1 MVRVTLPDGS
11 SKSFDGAEV
20 PVADVLA
27 TLPPRVRGET
37 VVVLFGGEMRD
48 VYQSLNGEGTFR
60 ALKEG
65 DDQALWVLRHT
76 TAHLLAHA
84 VSELFPN
91 VKFAIGP
98 PIEHGFY
105 YDFEVE
111 KPFTPED
118 LVRIEARMN
127 ELAKGEL
134 PITREVWDKA
144 RAREHFR
151 KLNQPYKL
159 ELIDDIPGETVSIYT
174 VGRFVDLCAG
184 PHLDSAKRMK
194 HFKVLSTAGAY
205 WRGDSNRTMLQRIY
219 ATAFFKK
226 ADLDAYITQIAEAE
240 KRDHRRIGKALDL
253 FEVKEEAGGGLVFWH
268 PRGAAV
274 REVMEQYLKAQYR
287 KRGYQLVN
295 TPHIAKSDLWK
306 TSGHLTYY
314 RENMFTMDVD
324 DQEYVV
330 KPMNCP
336 GHILVY
342 KRKMHSY
349 RELPVRLAEM
359 GTVYRRE
366 LSGALHG
373 LLRVRGFT
381 QDDGHI
387 FCTPEQLPQEVDGV
401 LDFALTVLKRFG
413 FNRFNVEL
421 SVRDP
426 ANPGKYAGSDEEWQ
440 MAERALEDA
449 VNRRELTFKRMEG
462 EAVFYGPKIDVKVID
477 AIGRPWQLST
487 IQFDFNLPK
496 RFDVTYVA
504 SGGERKPVFMVHRAL
519 FGSIE
524 RFMGILT
531 EHYVGAFPMW
541 LAPVQV
547 VVLPISA
554 EGAEYATRVAAAL
567 GEAGIRVEV
576 DARDEK
582 IGYRIREAEVHKV
595 PYMAVVGA
603 REAAESRVAVRGH
616 GRGDLGQKGLDEF
629 VREMVDESAAG
640 S

>member
-11 SKSFDGAEV
+11 VKSFEGSDV

-27 TLPPRVRGET
+27 SIGARLRSDT
-37 VVVLFGGEMRD
+37 VAVLFGGELRD
-48 VYQSLNGEGTFR
+48 IHQTLTGEGTFR
-60 ALKEG
+60 ALREV
-65 DDQALWVLRHT
+65 DEQSLYVLRHT
-76 TAHLLAHA
+76 TSHVLAHA

-98 PIEHGFY
+98 PIDTGFY
-105 YDFEVE
+105 YDFEAE
-111 KPFTPED
+111 HPFTPED
-118 LVRIEARMN
+118 LARIEARMN
-127 ELAKGEL
+127 ELVRDEM
-134 PITREVWDKA
+134 PIQREVWDKA
-144 RAREHFR
+144 RARTHFA
-151 KLNQPYKL
+151 KLGQKYKL
-159 ELIDDIPGETVSIYT
+159 ELIDDIPGDTVSIYT

-184 PHLDSAKRMK
+184 PHVDSSKRIK

-205 WRGDSNRTMLQRIY
+205 WRGDSTRPMLQRIY

-226 ADLDAYITQIAEAE
+226 SDLDGYVLQLAEAE
-240 KRDHRRIGKALDL
+240 KRDHRKLGRALDL
-253 FEVKEEAGGGLVFWH
+253 FDVKDEAGGGLVFWH

-274 REVMEQYLKAQYR
+274 REVMEQYLKSEYR
-287 KRGYQLVN
+287 RRGYQLVC
-295 TPHIAKSDLWK
+295 TPHIAKAELWK

-314 RENMFTMDVD
+314 REHMFMMDVD
-324 DQEYVV
+324 GQEYVV

-342 KRKMHSY
+342 KRKLHSF
-349 RELPVRLAEM
+349 RDLPVRLAEM
-359 GTVYRRE
+359 GTVYRHE

-387 FCTPEQLPQEVDGV
+387 FCTPEQIPAEVDAT
-401 LDFALTVLKRFG
+401 LDFAISVLTRFG
-413 FNRFNVEL
+413 FDRFNVEL

-426 ANPGKYAGSDEEWQ
+426 ANPGKYAGTDDEWT
-440 MAERALEDA
+440 MAESALEDA
-449 VNRRELTFKRMEG
+449 VNRRGLKHKRMEG

-487 IQFDFNLPK
+487 IQFDFNLPR

-504 SGGERKPVFMVHRAL
+504 SGGERKSVFMVHRAL

-531 EHYVGAFPMW
+531 EHHAGAFPVW
-541 LAPVQV
+541 LAPVQCM
-547 VVLPISA
+547 VLPVGADASIHAETVASA
-554 EGAEYATRVAAAL
+554 LR
-567 GEAGIRVEV
+567 EAGIRVEM

-582 IGYRIREAEVHKV
+582 IGYRIREAEMQKI
-595 PYMAVVGA
+595 PFMAVVGA
-603 REAAESRVAVRGH
+603 REAAEGKVSVRAH
-616 GRGDLGQKGLDEF
+616 GRGDLGQKPLRDF
-629 VREMVDESAAG
+629 VAEIVDEAAAG
-640 S
+640 R